1 MDKENNSIQSFFFQE
16 HEVRF
21 VGTADCP
28 EWIAQDVCA
37 VLGIKNHRD
46 TVAGL
51 EDYQKGVVITDTPG
65 GRQEMLTLKEPG
77 LYEVVMK
84 SRKAQAKEFKRWVFE
99 EVLPSIRKTGSYSAQ
114 PKTTAE
120 IILAQAQ
127 MLVEVER
134 RLADLEQRQ
143 KAIEE
148 EQEIQKMEVDANSAE
163 LERFRHGHGYWY
175 SILGWCKL
183 KGKDKLSLRELQ
195 SLGRKVSAMCKAE
208 NIKPERIRDPR
219 FGEVNL
225 YPQRLL
231 EELVL

>member
-134 RLADLEQRQ
+134 RLADLEQSKKYRRWRWMRIQ
-143 KAIEE
+143 QNLSVFATVTAIGT
-148 EQEIQKMEVDANSAE
+148 
-163 LERFRHGHGYWY
+163 RFWAGA
-175 SILGWCKL
+175 SS
-183 KGKDKLSLRELQ
+183 KGRTNFL
-195 SLGRKVSAMCKAE
+195 
-208 NIKPERIRDPR
+208 
-219 FGEVNL
+219 
-225 YPQRLL
+225 
-231 EELVL
+231 